1 MWISV
6 CPITCCDKA
15 DDRLFNEDTFHA
27 TAFATVTI
35 SIKIYLPINK
45 YTVCTALSVCTAF
58 KEDTFQ

>member
-1 MWISV
+1 M

-45 YTVCTALSVCTAF
+45 YTVCTAF
-58 KEDTFQ
+58 KEDTLQ